1 MISQRYFYRMYRIW
15 IFQTTNC
22 NSNIEV
28 WCEYKKLL
36 ATTNDIGRVDDVNIR
51 TSGFDYQVA
60 PAAEFRANFVVK
72 DVSGTFN
79 VGDTL
84 TSHEGTVQHLKVITQ
99 VLTVSFSDIEKI
111 VIEDGGTDGSG
122 TNAGDNI
129 VLDGTDPTGAFD
141 DGDFLILEDEIDFSG
156 NDVSI
161 TTTSANPTIVN
172 ADIAKGTFNVGMTAD
187 KFGRYSIES
196 LIGEDLIRIQDSLY
210 YQQFSYEV
218 QIPVQQTFI

>member
-1 MISQRYFYRMYRIW
+1 MVSII
-15 IFQTTNC
+15 
-22 NSNIEV
+22 
-28 WCEYKKLL
+28 KLQ
-36 ATTNDIGRVDDVNIR
+36 
-51 TSGFDYQVA
+51 F
-60 PAAEFRANFVVK
+60 EFRANFVVK

-84 TSHEGTVQHLKVITQ
+84 TSHEGTVRAFESGTQ

-161 TTTSANPTIVN
+161 TTASNATIVN
-172 ADIAKGTFNVGMTAD
+172 ADIAKGTFNVGMTD
-187 KFGRYSIES
+187 KFGRYSGIES

-218 QIPVQQTFI
+218 QAKFQCRPLYRTS